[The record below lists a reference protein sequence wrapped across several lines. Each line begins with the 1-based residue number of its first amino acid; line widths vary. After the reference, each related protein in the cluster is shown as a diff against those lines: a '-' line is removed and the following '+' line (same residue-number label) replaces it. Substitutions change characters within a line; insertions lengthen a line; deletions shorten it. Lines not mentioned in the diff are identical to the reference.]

1 MWAPG
6 ALVGPADKE
15 ARAAAARERLQQ
27 GAGEVGVVINQR
39 HVRNLVPRARVRR
52 RVRGVGRHGLHLAGE
67 AIDARLHLA
76 KARCCLGGAVKRPS
90 SKSTPITPLRRDGR
104 RGGCYKALARVI
116 CRHGAVVR
124 WQPSLGLGV
133 GVDGARLVSRSGQ
146 SVRRGAFRGA
156 ICVSAAPR
164 AAGPH
169 PRRARFGQRR
179 SSRPQRM
186 LEAPPAGRF
195 FAAVTGQLFP
205 STKRSRG
212 GGPLEDGPEEGL
224 EGSLVLPIGDQV
236 GSQ

>member
-116 CRHGAVVR
+116 CRGA
-124 WQPSLGLGV
+124 L
-133 GVDGARLVSRSGQ
+133 
-146 SVRRGAFRGA
+146 
-156 ICVSAAPR
+156 AAL
-164 AAGPH
+164 AGTG
-169 PRRARFGQRR
+169 GQRR
-179 SSRPQRM
+179 RRASGLSIRPKRPRGRFVVRYASPQPPGRPGPIPVGHALGSGDRAGRNGCWRPHRPADSSRP
-186 LEAPPAGRF
+186 
-195 FAAVTGQLFP
+195 
-205 STKRSRG
+205 
-212 GGPLEDGPEEGL
+212 
-224 EGSLVLPIGDQV
+224 
-236 GSQ
+236 